1 MSALTED
8 ILSIGVDKLKLKHLI
23 IIALIL
29 LVLTFPMQKC
39 RSCEL
44 VCMARTDLSPTSLYE
59 TNDVLAVFENGT
71 VASLKTAKPNA
82 RMFSGVFSY
91 VLVPDLPVDEAI
103 TKYLKPRLDT
113 NGKQVANREY
123 KIDTTKITITNGQA
137 ITDKATLATQ
147 LIKKAV
153 AIADEP

>member
-1 MSALTED
+1 
-8 ILSIGVDKLKLKHLI
+8 VKLKHLI

-29 LVLTFPMQKC
+29 LAITFLMQKC

-71 VASLKTAKPNA
+71 VANLKTAKSNA
-82 RMFSGVFSY
+82 SMFSGVFYY
-91 VLVPDLPVDEAI
+91 VYVPDLSVAEAI
-103 TKYLKPRLDT
+103 NKYLQPRLDT
-113 NGKQVANREY
+113 NGKRVANREY
-123 KIDTTKITITNGQA
+123 KIDTAKIIIVSGEAT
-137 ITDKATLATQ
+137 TDKATLATQ

-153 AIADEP
+153 AVVDEP